1 LPANPAIK
9 QVSDV
14 AWEIPPS
21 YKQGMNVPARIYAS
35 RKLLDSMDSGV
46 IEQVTNVACL
56 PGIVRYSYAM
66 ADAHWGY
73 GFPIGGVAAFDV
85 EKGVI
90 SPGGVGFDVN
100 CLHPE
105 SRLLDRF
112 GAWHRIRAFDIDRSQ
127 LVSLNLDQ
135 KDLAAARAVLFLS
148 RREESKL
155 LRIRNDLGKEIRVTS
170 DHPVLTQ
177 RGMVLAGELSSTD
190 MVISTG
196 FEGVEFEVPIDDRV
210 VREEDLVRVMESMGI
225 GSRGNARAQ
234 VLTHL
239 GELGLTE
246 LSLCSTKLPILLKIL
261 GQVFGEGTIPRVKSG
276 QYVSFYG
283 RQEDLVSMRSDL
295 KELGFR
301 ASIFS
306 RDRHHHF
313 RTRYGVSDFDYTEFS
328 LNLRSTALAVL
339 LVALGAPY
347 GKKTAVEYGIPSWL
361 MRAPRWQKRLF
372 LSSFFGAELDK
383 PHTHNGYN
391 FSTLSFSCSKLSGI
405 KQSAVGLLNDIRE
418 MLFSFEID
426 SAEPV
431 EVEGYQYEGPWG
443 KTTAYRLSIDASEA
457 NLKRFFSTVGYS
469 YNKSK
474 ERLASLASLY
484 TDFLASIRAERNAAR
499 QEAAKMY
506 SSGVEPAGIISAL
519 SGKNVSESFIRHS
532 IWSARG
538 AARVWDVQKFEEFV
552 HNREYG
558 ECGMVLSQVSS
569 VDEEPYVGEVYDL
582 TLAHK
587 DHNFVANGIVVSNC
601 GMRLIRT
608 NLNYSEVRPKIR
620 ELVDLIF
627 DLVPAGVGVKGSQNF
642 PPSQMGDITSL
653 GVKWCAEHDLAW
665 EDDPQHVEE
674 GGFIKGA
681 DIAKVSRQAIS
692 RGVSQFG
699 TLGSGNHYLEVQV
712 VDPGRYLDRD
722 LAREFG
728 IVHDD
733 QVMVMIHCGSR
744 GFGHQICTDYLRN
757 FESGMRRFG
766 IEVRDRDLACLPFS
780 SKEGQDYYSAMVCAA
795 NFAFV
800 NRQIIVNRVRDAF
813 SRVFHRDAEAL
824 DMHLIYDVCHN
835 VAKVETH
842 SYDGTKAKVLV
853 HRKGATR
860 SFGPGHPDV
869 PAPYRKI
876 GQPVIIGGSME
887 TGSYLLVGTQKA
899 MEETFGSTAHGS
911 GRTMSRT
918 AAKKEVR
925 GAELQ
930 RKMLD
935 RGIYV
940 KAATMDGLAE
950 EAGMAYKDISEV
962 VETMDRAGISKKVV
976 ALRPI
981 GNIKG

>member
-1 LPANPAIK
+1 MPANPAIK

-14 AWEIPPS
+14 AWEISPS
-21 YKQGMNVPARIYAS
+21 YKQGMNVPARLYAS
-35 RKLLDSMDSGV
+35 KKLLDSMDSGV

-73 GFPIGGVAAFDV
+73 GFPIGGVAAFDT

-100 CLHPE
+100 C
-105 SRLLDRF
+105 
-112 GAWHRIRAFDIDRSQ
+112 
-127 LVSLNLDQ
+127 
-135 KDLAAARAVLFLS
+135 
-148 RREESKL
+148 
-155 LRIRNDLGKEIRVTS
+155 
-170 DHPVLTQ
+170 
-177 RGMVLAGELSSTD
+177 
-190 MVISTG
+190 
-196 FEGVEFEVPIDDRV
+196 
-210 VREEDLVRVMESMGI
+210 
-225 GSRGNARAQ
+225 
-234 VLTHL
+234 
-239 GELGLTE
+239 
-246 LSLCSTKLPILLKIL
+246 
-261 GQVFGEGTIPRVKSG
+261 
-276 QYVSFYG
+276 
-283 RQEDLVSMRSDL
+283 
-295 KELGFR
+295 
-301 ASIFS
+301 
-306 RDRHHHF
+306 
-313 RTRYGVSDFDYTEFS
+313 
-328 LNLRSTALAVL
+328 
-339 LVALGAPY
+339 
-347 GKKTAVEYGIPSWL
+347 
-361 MRAPRWQKRLF
+361 
-372 LSSFFGAELDK
+372 
-383 PHTHNGYN
+383 
-391 FSTLSFSCSKLSGI
+391 
-405 KQSAVGLLNDIRE
+405 
-418 MLFSFEID
+418 
-426 SAEPV
+426 
-431 EVEGYQYEGPWG
+431 
-443 KTTAYRLSIDASEA
+443 
-457 NLKRFFSTVGYS
+457 
-469 YNKSK
+469 
-474 ERLASLASLY
+474 
-484 TDFLASIRAERNAAR
+484 
-499 QEAAKMY
+499 
-506 SSGVEPAGIISAL
+506 
-519 SGKNVSESFIRHS
+519 
-532 IWSARG
+532 
-538 AARVWDVQKFEEFV
+538 
-552 HNREYG
+552 
-558 ECGMVLSQVSS
+558 
-569 VDEEPYVGEVYDL
+569 
-582 TLAHK
+582 
-587 DHNFVANGIVVSNC
+587 

-608 NLNYSEVRPKIR
+608 NLRFPEVKAKIR

-627 DLVPAGVGVKGSQNF
+627 NLVPAGVGVKGTQSFTQ
-642 PPSQMGDITSL
+642 SQMGDITSL

-681 DIAKVSRQAIS
+681 DISKVSRQAIS
-692 RGVSQFG
+692 RGISQFG
-699 TLGSGNHYLEVQV
+699 TLGSGNHYLEIQV
-712 VDPGRYLDRD
+712 VDPERFLDRD
-722 LAREFG
+722 MAREFG

-744 GFGHQICTDYLRN
+744 GFGHQVCTDYLRN
-757 FESGMRRFG
+757 FESGMRKFG

-780 SKEGQDYYSAMVCAA
+780 SKDGQDYYSAMVCAA

-800 NRQIIVNRVRDAF
+800 NRQIIVNQVREAF

-842 SYDGTKAKVLV
+842 TYDGTKAKVLV

-935 RGIYV
+935 HGIYV

-962 VETMDRAGISKKVV
+962 VETMDRAGISRKVA

>member
-1 LPANPAIK
+1 MPANPAIK

-14 AWEIPPS
+14 SWEIPPS

-35 RKLLDSMDSGV
+35 KKLLDSMDSGV

-73 GFPIGGVAAFDV
+73 GFPIGGVAAFDL
-85 EKGVI
+85 EKGII

-100 CLHPE
+100 C
-105 SRLLDRF
+105 
-112 GAWHRIRAFDIDRSQ
+112 
-127 LVSLNLDQ
+127 
-135 KDLAAARAVLFLS
+135 
-148 RREESKL
+148 
-155 LRIRNDLGKEIRVTS
+155 
-170 DHPVLTQ
+170 
-177 RGMVLAGELSSTD
+177 
-190 MVISTG
+190 
-196 FEGVEFEVPIDDRV
+196 
-210 VREEDLVRVMESMGI
+210 
-225 GSRGNARAQ
+225 
-234 VLTHL
+234 
-239 GELGLTE
+239 
-246 LSLCSTKLPILLKIL
+246 
-261 GQVFGEGTIPRVKSG
+261 
-276 QYVSFYG
+276 
-283 RQEDLVSMRSDL
+283 
-295 KELGFR
+295 
-301 ASIFS
+301 
-306 RDRHHHF
+306 
-313 RTRYGVSDFDYTEFS
+313 
-328 LNLRSTALAVL
+328 
-339 LVALGAPY
+339 
-347 GKKTAVEYGIPSWL
+347 
-361 MRAPRWQKRLF
+361 
-372 LSSFFGAELDK
+372 
-383 PHTHNGYN
+383 
-391 FSTLSFSCSKLSGI
+391 
-405 KQSAVGLLNDIRE
+405 
-418 MLFSFEID
+418 
-426 SAEPV
+426 
-431 EVEGYQYEGPWG
+431 
-443 KTTAYRLSIDASEA
+443 
-457 NLKRFFSTVGYS
+457 
-469 YNKSK
+469 
-474 ERLASLASLY
+474 
-484 TDFLASIRAERNAAR
+484 
-499 QEAAKMY
+499 
-506 SSGVEPAGIISAL
+506 
-519 SGKNVSESFIRHS
+519 
-532 IWSARG
+532 
-538 AARVWDVQKFEEFV
+538 
-552 HNREYG
+552 
-558 ECGMVLSQVSS
+558 
-569 VDEEPYVGEVYDL
+569 
-582 TLAHK
+582 
-587 DHNFVANGIVVSNC
+587 

-608 NLNYSEVRPKIR
+608 NLSYSEVKPKIK

-627 DLVPAGVGVKGSQNF
+627 NLVPAGVGVKGSQNF
-642 PPSQMGDITSL
+642 SQSQMGDITTL

-674 GGFIKGA
+674 GGYIKGA

-692 RGVSQFG
+692 RGISQFG

-712 VDPGRYLDRD
+712 VDPERYLDRD
-722 LAREFG
+722 MAREFG

-733 QVMVMIHCGSR
+733 QIMVMIHCGSR
-744 GFGHQICTDYLRN
+744 GFGHQVCTDYLRN
-757 FESGMRRFG
+757 FESGMRKFG

-800 NRQIIVNRVRDAF
+800 NRQIIVNQVREAF

-842 SYDGTKAKVLV
+842 TYGGTKAKVLV

-887 TGSYLLVGTQKA
+887 TGSYLLVGTEKA

-935 RGIYV
+935 HGIYV

-962 VETMDRAGISKKVV
+962 VETMDRAGISKKVA